1 MLMQLTRCLRFVG
14 QISLIIAWLLTIT
27 SCDSHKP
34 NTAPAKPNVAV
45 IKVATSPIPITK
57 QYIGITQSIA
67 SVGIRA
73 RVKGFLIKMN
83 FIEGKPVTKDQLL
96 FVIDPKPFQAKLD
109 LAQGNLS
116 KSIAAKEYQEVEY
129 LRMKELVAKG
139 DIAKSRFDQ
148 VDARF
153 REAVA
158 QVEIRNAEV
167 REAQINL
174 GYCSMYSP
182 FDGIIGNKYVDVG
195 NLVGGA
201 QNTLLANVVQL
212 NPIYVEFS
220 PSIDDFSQLLKYR
233 ANMPFKVEVT
243 LPQDNS
249 LSFHGQVDLINN
261 QADVATST
269 ILMRAVI
276 KNPEKLLLP
285 GIYVNLNLILTSKD
299 EALLVPIKAVME
311 AQGQRTVYVVNK
323 QGTIEARLLNVTG
336 QYGEQYI
343 VKSGLQVGDLVMI
356 NGLQKVKPG
365 EEVTAQI
372 TTQ

>member
-1 MLMQLTRCLRFVG
+1 MTKGMPLLK
-14 QISLIIAWLLTIT
+14 WLVLLPFIFLNT
-27 SCDSHKP
+27 SCDSGNTKANASKP
-34 NTAPAKPNVAV
+34 KVPV
-45 IKVATSPIPITK
+45 IKVGQSTIPITK

-67 SVGIRA
+67 SVGIKA

-83 FIEGKPVTKDQLL
+83 FVEGKPVKKDQLL

-174 GYCSMYSP
+174 SYCSMYSP

-195 NLVGGA
+195 NLVGGGE
-201 QNTLLANVVQL
+201 NTLLANVVQL
-212 NPIYVEFS
+212 DPIYVEFS
-220 PSIDDFSQLLKYR
+220 PSVDDFGQLLKYR

-243 LPQDNS
+243 LPQDNN
-249 LSFHGQVDLINN
+249 LVFRGQVDLVNN
-261 QADVATST
+261 QADVSTST
-269 ILMRAVI
+269 ILMRAII

-285 GIYVNLNLILTSKD
+285 GIYVNISIILTPKED
-299 EALLVPIKAVME
+299 TILIPMKAVME
-311 AQGQRTVYVVNK
+311 SQGQRSVYIVNK
-323 QGTIEARLLNVTG
+323 QSKIEARQLTVNG
-336 QYGEQYI
+336 QYSEQYI
-343 VKSGLQVGDLVMI
+343 VKSGLAVGDLVLA

-365 EEVTAQI
+365 EEVIAEI
-372 TTQ
+372 TQ

>member
-1 MLMQLTRCLRFVG
+1 MIIGILGRGLLFTLFACCISACSNDKQQANVPKPTVSVTKVG
-14 QISLIIAWLLTIT
+14 KGT
-27 SCDSHKP
+27 
-34 NTAPAKPNVAV
+34 V
-45 IKVATSPIPITK
+45 PITK

-73 RVKGFLIKMN
+73 RVKGFLVKMN
-83 FIEGKPVTKDQLL
+83 FVEGKPVKENQLL

-158 QVEIRNAEV
+158 QVEIQNAQV
-167 REAQINL
+167 QEAQINL
-174 GYCSMYSP
+174 SYCSMYAP

-195 NLVGGA
+195 NLVGGGE
-201 QNTLLANVVQL
+201 NTLLANVVQL
-212 NPIYVEFS
+212 DPIYVEFS
-220 PSIDDFSQLLKYR
+220 PSIDDFAELLKYR

-243 LPQDNS
+243 LPQDNT
-249 LSFHGQVDLINN
+249 LVFRGKVDLINN
-261 QADVATST
+261 EADVSTST
-269 ILMRAVI
+269 ILMRAII

-285 GIYVNLNLILTSKD
+285 GIYVNLSLILTPK
-299 EALLVPIKAVME
+299 ENVILIPMKAVME
-311 AQGQRTVYVVNK
+311 AQGQRSVYVVNK
-323 QGTIEARLLNVTG
+323 KNQIEARQLSISG
-336 QYGEQYI
+336 QHGEQYI
-343 VKSGLQVGDLVMI
+343 VKSGLAVGDLVLT

-365 EEVTAQI
+365 EEVVAQI
-372 TTQ
+372 SQS